1 MKKINRH
8 CEKACPRLERG
19 RQSIRNKP
27 GPHGLL
33 RCARND
39 DIVSNE
45 AGSALVYILIAI
57 ALLAALTVAFMNPS
71 SNQTASQNTFRAVS
85 EIKSQVDFIRA
96 AVQECVLR
104 SSFGN
109 AQVAGDATVDNTV
122 TGTDPG
128 ANRLYPLAPN
138 SGHLAAP
145 VATDIKVKNL
155 RCPSDPGDNPDHAP
169 IFGGTSGKFMPPP
182 PPLFGDWQWYNGR
195 DGVFFWT
202 ETTNSDAY
210 IDTVMEKLNADYATC
225 EVDTIDA
232 TGGAE
237 ALDEAGTVTCAN
249 GAKCFRVWMI
259 ADTTRGAGA
268 VEDGEADNEAAHF
281 PSPDADETAAGC
293 DVP

>member
-1 MKKINRH
+1 MKKTNRH
-8 CEKACPRLERG
+8 CEKAARPTK
-19 RQSIRNKP
+19 QSRMVAC
-27 GPHGLL
+27 GTGLL

-39 DIVSNE
+39 DIFGDE
-45 AGSALVYILIAI
+45 KGSALVYILIAI

-71 SNQTASQNTFRAVS
+71 SNQTTSQNTFRAVS

-109 AQVAGDATVDNTV
+109 AQIAGDTTIDNSI

-128 ANRLYPLAPN
+128 ANRLYPIKPN
-138 SGHLAAP
+138 STHLTAP

-155 RCPSDPGDNPDHAP
+155 RCPSDPGDDPDHAH
-169 IFGGTSGKFMPPP
+169 IFGGNSGKFMPPP

-195 DGVFFWT
+195 DGVFFWI

-210 IDTVMEKLNADYATC
+210 IDTVMEKLNADFATC
-225 EVDTIDA
+225 EVDAIDA
-232 TGGAE
+232 TSGVE
-237 ALDEAGTVTCAN
+237 ALDEAGTVTCPN

-259 ADTTRGAGA
+259 ADTTRGAGN
-268 VEDGEADNEAAHF
+268 VEDGESDNEAAHF
-281 PSPDADETAAGC
+281 PTPDADETAAGC
-293 DVP
+293 DIP